1 MHLKAT
7 DSVKANDTS
16 NLDQEIQEL
25 LQRIGDL
32 EHKLKSEKANAIDLE
47 TKLV

>member
-1 MHLKAT
+1 MYFKAT
-7 DSVKANDTS
+7 DSVKTS
-16 NLDQEIQEL
+16 ETTNLDQEIQEL